1 MLQSMGSRR
10 VGHNL
15 SNEQQQTR
23 VPININKS
31 SQHTHTHTYTH
42 AHTRTHAHSH
52 THTCAHAHT
61 SPMITSGIIDTFAR
75 IDEPMRAC
83 VLVTQSCLTLCDL
96 MECSP
101 LGSSV
106 HGILQAR
113 ILEWAAISFFRANQ
127 IRSDQLL
134 SRVQLFSTA

>member
-1 MLQSMGSRR
+1 MWSMLVLFVHLQVAVQLLVAHPGAFGCIQMFVTGR
-10 VGHNL
+10 V
-15 SNEQQQTR
+15 
-23 VPININKS
+23 
-31 SQHTHTHTYTH
+31 
-42 AHTRTHAHSH
+42 
-52 THTCAHAHT
+52 
-61 SPMITSGIIDTFAR
+61 AR
-75 IDEPMRAC
+75 LAVC
-83 VLVTQSCLTLCDL
+83 TQLCLTLLD
-96 MECSP
+96 CSP